1 MIDRSEA
8 RILALVAYSQGVSRT
23 DLQAQLDLPAT
34 TVNSAVGRLLRRG
47 EIAEVADDTKRSRTG
62 RRPARLHL
70 AAGDRLIGFVSWS
83 WLDSRV
89 RALLTD
95 PGGRELSTWQYGAAG
110 DEPLAE
116 PLTRLAREASDR
128 MIAIGVSVAQPYQ
141 QGVGSPNQSQGWPN
155 LAAAPNPEWRLPSAA
170 DPARAW
176 SERLGV
182 PVLFENDANLEAV
195 GESVM
200 GAASGETNVVY
211 VKLGDRSIGAGLILD
226 GRLYRG
232 ANGFAGEL
240 AHVHFADNGKLCIC
254 GGRGCLSTS
263 LGASLLESIHETFG
277 AEVTFRDLLA
287 RADAGDPGPARI
299 LGDVGWMIGGVM
311 ANLMTFLN
319 PSVLVVDGALGSAAR
334 FVVDGLRES
343 IEHLTSPVAASA
355 LQIRAGSLGDR
366 ADLFGAIAVAREHAL
381 ALTY

>member
-1 MIDRSEA
+1 MVDRNEA

-23 DLQAQLDLPAT
+23 ELQAQLDLPAT
-34 TVNSAVGRLLRRG
+34 TVNSAVGRLLQRG
-47 EIAEVADDTKRSRTG
+47 EIAEAADDAKRSRTG

-70 AAGDRLIGFVSWS
+70 AAGDRRIGFVSWS

-89 RALLTD
+89 RAVLADL
-95 PGGRELSTWQYGAAG
+95 GGRELNAWQYGAGAG
-110 DEPLAE
+110 DPLAD
-116 PLTRLAREASDR
+116 PLTRLASEGSDA
-128 MIAIGVSVAQPYQ
+128 MIAIVVSVAQPYQ
-141 QGVGSPNQSQGWPN
+141 QGVGSPHQAQGWPS
-155 LAAAPNPEWRLPSAA
+155 LASAPNPEWLLPSAA

-176 SERLGV
+176 SERLDV

-195 GESVM
+195 GESVL
-200 GAASGETNVVY
+200 GVASDQTNVVY

-240 AHVHFADNGKLCIC
+240 AHVHFSDNGKLCIC

-277 AEVTFRDLLA
+277 AQVTFRDLLA

-299 LGDVGWMIGGVM
+299 LGDVGRMIGGVM
-311 ANLMTFLN
+311 ANLITFLN
-319 PSVLVVDGALGSAAR
+319 PSMLVVDGTLGSAAR
-334 FVVDGLRES
+334 FVVVGLRES
-343 IEHLTSPVAASA
+343 IEHLTSPIAASA
-355 LQIRAGSLGDR
+355 LQIRPGSLGKR
-366 ADLFGAIAVAREHAL
+366 ADLLGAIAVAREHAL
-381 ALTY
+381 TSAH

>member
-1 MIDRSEA
+1 MIDRNEA

-23 DLQAQLDLPAT
+23 DLQARLDLPAT

-47 EIAEVADDTKRSRTG
+47 EIAETADDTKRSRTG

-70 AAGDRLIGFVSWS
+70 AAGDRLLGFVSWS

-89 RALLTD
+89 RSVLTD
-95 PGGRELSTWQYGAAG
+95 LGGRELNAWQYGTAV

-116 PLTRLAREASDR
+116 PLTRLAAEASDR
-128 MIAIGVSVAQPYQ
+128 MIAIVVSVAQPYQ
-141 QGVGSPNQSQGWPN
+141 QGVGSPHRAQGWPN
-155 LAAAPNPEWRLPSAA
+155 LAAAPNPEWLPSAA

-195 GESVM
+195 GESVL

-299 LGDVGWMIGGVM
+299 LGDVGRMIGGVM

-319 PSVLVVDGALGSAAR
+319 PSMLVVDGTLGSAAR
-334 FVVDGLRES
+334 LVVDGLRES

-355 LQIRAGSLGDR
+355 LQIRAGALGER

-381 ALTY
+381 ALIY